1 VVVGWLVNFVF
12 MEKWL
17 QLFTSESENGSF
29 EFIHYSTSSIVRLM
43 KVDAD
48 SEVVSEMYLDYNEFI
63 ELCDF
68 IDKLRSK
75 I

>member
-1 VVVGWLVNFVF
+1 

-29 EFIHYSTSSIVRLM
+29 EFIHYSTSSIVRLIN
-43 KVDAD
+43 VDRD
-48 SEVVSEMYLDYNEFI
+48 GTPVSELYLDYSEFM

-68 IDKLRSK
+68 IDRLRSK